1 MIFSLE
7 FILLKNIDVF
17 SEYLLL
23 RPCSITVSGNGH
35 HRLGCQSLS
44 DPNRNDLRRPSMT
57 DSPSGPTILFVDDDI
72 DIQSAARLL
81 LTRRG
86 FHVLAAHNAPEA
98 FTRITAQNVDLVLL
112 DLNYAPGATS
122 GAEGLALL
130 KELLALRPHVPVI
143 VVTGHSGVSIAV
155 AAIRAGA
162 ADFVMKPWS
171 NERLI
176 TLLQNTLQNRRGAPS
191 EIHGE
196 QPFLCGS
203 DLMRRLLEKADRVA
217 ATRAHILISGP
228 TGTGKSLLARRICA
242 HATDDVSS
250 LSIDGES
257 CEALPQGGDV
267 WVIDGI
273 ERLTPPLQ
281 RALADRLDSATA
293 PRIIALTGSIESD
306 PTKFHPALQ
315 LHIGTIHI
323 ALPPLEGREEDIVA
337 LARHFL
343 RYFAARHGYPEPALD
358 DDHLSALAA
367 RPWPQNVRELRQVM
381 ERFVLRDEVNDT
393 AAPVPGT
400 LSPGTLAP
408 GTLEDAERSL
418 IETTLRRHGFNVT
431 RAARELGLTRPA
443 LYRRMAR
450 HGL

>member
-1 MIFSLE
+1 MIFFLS

-17 SEYLLL
+17 SNLLL
-23 RPCSITVSGNGH
+23 PCPCSITMSGNGH
-35 HRLGCQSLS
+35 SRLGCQSFF
-44 DPNRNDLRRPSMT
+44 DPNRNDLRHPSMT

-86 FHVLAAHNAPEA
+86 FRVLAAHNGPEA
-98 FTRITAQNVDLVLL
+98 LTRVTAQNVDLILL

-176 TLLQNTLQNRRGAPS
+176 TLLQSTLQNHRGAPAETHS
-191 EIHGE
+191 E

-203 DLMRRLLEKADRVA
+203 EFMTRLLEKADRVA
-217 ATRAHILISGP
+217 GTRAHILISGP
-228 TGTGKSLLARRICA
+228 TGAGKSLLARRICA
-242 HATDDVSS
+242 HAAGAVSP
-250 LSIDGES
+250 LPIDAES
-257 CEALPQGGDV
+257 CDELPEGNDL

-273 ERLTPPLQ
+273 ERLASPLQ
-281 RALADRLDSATA
+281 RTLADRLDSAVA
-293 PRIIALTGSIESD
+293 PRIIALTCRGESD
-306 PTKFHPALQ
+306 PTTLHPALQ

-323 ALPPLEGREEDIVA
+323 ALPPIEGREEDIAA
-337 LARHFL
+337 LARHFV
-343 RYFAARHGYPEPALD
+343 RYFATRHGYPEPALD
-358 DDHLSALAA
+358 DERLSALYA

-381 ERFVLRDEVNDT
+381 ERLVLRDEVNDT
-393 AAPVPGT
+393 AALAAPAQ
-400 LSPGTLAP
+400 SPGTL
-408 GTLEDAERSL
+408 GDAERNL